1 MAKELKA
8 DVFVIS
14 TAVEKVSLNYKK
26 PNQLD
31 LSTITTADAKEYIKQ
46 GHFAPGSMLPK
57 IQAAVDFVESTNGMA
72 LITDPENLYDA
83 IYSDKGTKI
92 VKG

>member
-1 MAKELKA
+1 
-8 DVFVIS
+8 
-14 TAVEKVSLNYKK
+14 
-26 PNQLD
+26 
-31 LSTITTADAKEYIKQ
+31 
-46 GHFAPGSMLPK
+46 MLPK